1 MLAAEGSESEVDIGR
16 IMDEGSLSALQIRIF
31 ALCCITTFLDG
42 YDTQALGL
50 IVPHLAQQWSL
61 NPGAFAVALSAS
73 LVGIAL
79 GAVLLA
85 PLADRLGRRPTLIA
99 MMLLVGF
106 STLGAAFANNATVL
120 SSWRLVTGLG
130 LGASIP
136 IATAMTSEYAPKDKR
151 VSLVAVMIACGALG
165 SFASGLVAPV
175 FIHAWGWRGVFAVGA
190 VSPIALALVMLFWLP
205 ESLRYLVVRNLN
217 PTSVAAQLRAISAQS
232 SGKRPCYPTAT
243 TTAHASVATL
253 FSPQYRIRTTLVW
266 IIFWFNLFVIYSL
279 ISWTPTLLHS
289 AAWTRDS
296 AQRASGL
303 IPLGGIIGGLTV
315 AWIADRGHAIPALLC
330 AYVGSAVILVLFSIA
345 PGSSLV
351 WIALL
356 LLSGAGVIG
365 GQMGAA
371 SVASAYYYPPELRST
386 GVGWFNG
393 FGRLGSI
400 AGPLILGVF
409 ISSGWP
415 ADHILTAMA
424 VPMLI
429 CAACVCFLPYA
440 LR

>member
-1 MLAAEGSESEVDIGR
+1 MLAAEGSAPAVDIGR
-16 IMDEGSLSALQIRIF
+16 IMDEGSMSRLQIRIVG
-31 ALCCITTFLDG
+31 LCCITTFLDG

-50 IVPHLAQQWSL
+50 VVPHLAEQWSL
-61 NPGAFAVALSAS
+61 NPGAFAIALSAS

-106 STLGAAFANNATVL
+106 STLGAAFANNAAAL
-120 SSWRLVTGLG
+120 SSWRLLTGLG

-136 IATAMTSEYAPKDKR
+136 VATALTSEYAPTRKR
-151 VSLVAVMIACGALG
+151 ASLVAMMIAFGALG

-175 FIHAWGWRGVFAVGA
+175 FIHAWGWRGVFAIGA
-190 VSPIALALVMLFWLP
+190 VSPIAVALLMLLWLP

-217 PTSVAAQLRAISAQS
+217 PASVAAQLRAISPQS
-232 SGKRPCYPTAT
+232 CGKRPFYPAAT
-243 TTAHASVATL
+243 TVVRASVLTL
-253 FSPQYRIRTTLVW
+253 FSSRYWFRTTLVW

-289 AAWTRDS
+289 AAWTHAA

-315 AWIADRGHAIPALLC
+315 AWIADRGYAIPALLC
-330 AYVGSAVILVLFSIA
+330 AYVGGAMILVLFSIA
-345 PGSSLV
+345 PGSPLV

-400 AGPLILGVF
+400 AGPLILGGL

-415 ADHILTAMA
+415 AEHILTAMA

-429 CAACVCFLPYA
+429 CAASVCFLPYA